1 LNLSANKENL
11 KMLTNGIDLD
21 NLIKINSDNFANVK
35 NNKNKTFIN
44 NINQKLNTSH
54 SEENLNRI
62 DSTHNNEINE
72 NSNYSSRAS
81 SPCILSYFFKIY
93 CK

>member
-1 LNLSANKENL
+1 LNLSTYKEYL
-11 KMLTNGIDLD
+11 KMLTSGIDLD

-44 NINQKLNTSH
+44 NINQKLKTSH
-54 SEENLNRI
+54 SEENLDRI
-62 DSTHNNEINE
+62 DSIHNNEINE

-81 SPCILSYFFKIY
+81 SPCILSYFLK
-93 CK
+93 

>member
-1 LNLSANKENL
+1 MNLSTYKEYL
-11 KMLTNGIDLD
+11 KMLTSGIDLD

-44 NINQKLNTSH
+44 NINQKLKTSH
-54 SEENLNRI
+54 SEENLDRI
-62 DSTHNNEINE
+62 DSIHNNEINE

-81 SPCILSYFFKIY
+81 SPCILSYFLK
-93 CK
+93 